1 MVTVRVSF
9 EDLLKAIENLPEE
22 QKQIIRGRLLV
33 TPAPASDLAETVETR
48 LRQYRIKL
56 YARARHY
63 WESVGDRARLALTDA
78 ELDEQF
84 WLFDGEGIPRLKSEQ
99 NMVVIPPNSSIK
111 LAELAEAAH
120 IVTEHPLDA
129 ELADDILNAEYAD
142 YLLKRMNGND
152 DGAE

>member
-1 MVTVRVSF
+1 MVTLRVSF
-9 EDLLKAIENLPEE
+9 ENLLEAIDNLPED
-22 QKQIIRGRLLV
+22 QKQIIRARLDD
-33 TPAPASDLAETVETR
+33 TPHPAVNMSETSEER
-48 LRQYRIKL
+48 LREYRLKM
-56 YARARHY
+56 YSRARQY

-78 ELDEQF
+78 DLDEQF

-99 NMVVIPPNSSIK
+99 NMLVIPPNSSIK

-129 ELADDILNAEYAD
+129 ELADDILSTEYAD

-152 DGAE
+152 DGVE